1 MKRKSPL
8 RIYNS
13 AALIL
18 FITVCMGFKPPKS
31 NVEKFELDKPLH
43 TNNSLLWQISGNGLI
58 KPSYLYGTIH
68 IISRNDFF
76 LGKNVSKKL
85 TKSEEL
91 IMETDLNK
99 MDIVALT
106 KLSTLD
112 SGKIIKDYMSDSDYT
127 ILQSFMEDSIGIK
140 KNTFEQFYAKL
151 KPFYLEQL
159 IFFTYLGQ
167 EKESYE
173 EVFKKVAEDKKIP
186 QTGLETF
193 EEQLLFLE
201 EIPLDLQLKSIV
213 KTIKNYSSET
223 KKLDE
228 LIKDYKEQNLSSL
241 TKAFEEDEDPIWKD
255 KLLNKRNNN
264 WIPKLNTLL
273 QLKSCF
279 IAVGAGHLG
288 GENGLI
294 NLLRKQ
300 GYTVEPV
307 SIN

>member
-31 NVEKFELDKPLH
+31 NAEKFELDKPLH

-112 SGKIIKDYMSDSDYT
+112 SGKIIKDYMSDSNYT